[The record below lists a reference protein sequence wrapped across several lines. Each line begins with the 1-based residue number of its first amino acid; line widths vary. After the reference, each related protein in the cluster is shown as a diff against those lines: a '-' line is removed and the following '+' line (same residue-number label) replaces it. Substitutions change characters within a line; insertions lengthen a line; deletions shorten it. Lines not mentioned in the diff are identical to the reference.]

1 MHQPGV
7 QCTISV
13 RGHTTAEQ
21 AARLQAARPAT
32 RASRKLN
39 GTAGHKTCYFLDIS
53 QIIDF
58 LRSMSSPLVIL
69 ILSLLLGLQPIT
81 TDLYLPALPA
91 LSAGLG
97 VAPPHAQLTLTAL
110 LLAFGAS
117 QLFWGPLS
125 DRIGRRRVLLIG
137 LAGYTLAAIGSAL
150 AGSIEMMV
158 VWRTLQGAFMG
169 AGTVCARAIVRDL
182 YAPQEGARA
191 MSKGLS
197 GLGVAAC
204 LSPWIGGLLAE
215 WFGWRA
221 TLLALTVMG
230 AITLLVVL
238 RTFRET
244 LHERNPEALQPAVLL
259 RTARGILGNRSFWTY
274 ASLCT
279 ASFGGLFCILS
290 ASPFVFINLLG
301 TSPSF
306 YGMLL
311 LMLSAFYIVGT
322 ILCRRLI
329 LRIGVQR
336 SVMIGGALSLSGGG
350 LMLAFALAG
359 ASTVWT
365 IMVPAFIFML
375 GHGVHQ
381 PCGQSGAVAPF
392 PKAAG
397 AASAITGFLMMVVA
411 FGAAYWVGANMD
423 GSALPMIVGVALCSA
438 AVAFIAW
445 VPVQRVRLGAAG

>member
-1 MHQPGV
+1 
-7 QCTISV
+7 
-13 RGHTTAEQ
+13 
-21 AARLQAARPAT
+21 
-32 RASRKLN
+32 
-39 GTAGHKTCYFLDIS
+39 
-53 QIIDF
+53 
-58 LRSMSSPLVIL
+58 MSSPLVIL

-91 LSAGLG
+91 LTASFGA
-97 VAPPHAQLTLTAL
+97 VPAQTQLTLTAL

-125 DRIGRRRVLLIG
+125 DRVGRRPVLLIG
-137 LAGYTLAAIGSAL
+137 LAGYTLAAVGSAL
-150 AGSIEMMV
+150 AGSIEVMV
-158 VWRTLQGAFMG
+158 FWRVLQGAFMG

-182 YAPQEGARA
+182 YPPLEGARA

-215 WFGWRA
+215 WLGWRA

-230 AITLLVVL
+230 AITLLVVA
-238 RTFRET
+238 RYFKET
-244 LHERNPEALQPAVLL
+244 LHERHPEALQPAVLL
-259 RTARGILGNRSFWTY
+259 RTARAIVGNRSFWTY

-290 ASPFVFINLLG
+290 ASSFVFINLLG

-306 YGMLL
+306 YGVLL
-311 LMLSAFYIVGT
+311 LLLSAFYIGGT
-322 ILCRRLI
+322 ILCRRMI
-329 LRIGVQR
+329 VRFGVQR
-336 SVMIGGALSLSGGG
+336 SVMIGGALSLGGGG

-359 ASTVWT
+359 VGTVWS

-381 PCGQSGAVAPF
+381 PCGQSGAIAPF

-397 AASAITGFLMMVVA
+397 AASAITGCLMMLVA
-411 FGAAYWVGANMD
+411 FGAAWWVGANMD
-423 GSALPMIVGVALCSA
+423 GSALPMIFGVAFCSV

>member
-1 MHQPGV
+1 M
-7 QCTISV
+7 
-13 RGHTTAEQ
+13 
-21 AARLQAARPAT
+21 PA
-32 RASRKLN
+32 
-39 GTAGHKTCYFLDIS
+39 
-53 QIIDF
+53 
-58 LRSMSSPLVIL
+58 PLVIL

-91 LSAGLG
+91 LTASFGA
-97 VAPPHAQLTLTAL
+97 VPAQAQLTLTAL

-137 LAGYTLAAIGSAL
+137 LAGYTLAAVGSAL
-150 AGSIEMMV
+150 AGSIEVMV
-158 VWRTLQGAFMG
+158 FWRVLQGAFMG

-204 LSPWIGGLLAE
+204 LSPPLGGVLAE

-221 TLLALTVMG
+221 TLAALTVMG
-230 AITLLVVL
+230 AATLFVVA
-238 RTFRET
+238 RHFQET
-244 LHERNPEALQPAVLL
+244 LHERHPEALQPAVLL
-259 RTARGILGNRSFWTY
+259 RTARAIVGNRSFWTY

-290 ASPFVFINLLG
+290 ASSFVFINLLG

-306 YGMLL
+306 YGVLL
-311 LMLSAFYIVGT
+311 LLSAFYIGGT
-322 ILCRRLI
+322 MLCRRMI
-329 LRIGVQR
+329 QRFGVQR

-350 LMLAFALAG
+350 LMLAFALSG
-359 ASTVWT
+359 VSTVWT

-381 PCGQSGAVAPF
+381 PCGQSGAIAPF

-423 GSALPMIVGVALCSA
+423 GSALPMIVGVAFCSA

-445 VPVQRVRLGAAG
+445 VPVQRVRLGAV

>member
-1 MHQPGV
+1 M
-7 QCTISV
+7 
-13 RGHTTAEQ
+13 
-21 AARLQAARPAT
+21 PA
-32 RASRKLN
+32 
-39 GTAGHKTCYFLDIS
+39 
-53 QIIDF
+53 
-58 LRSMSSPLVIL
+58 PLVIL

-91 LSAGLG
+91 LTASFGA
-97 VAPPHAQLTLTAL
+97 VPAQAQLTLTAL

-137 LAGYTLAAIGSAL
+137 LAGYTLAAVGSAL
-150 AGSIEMMV
+150 AGSIEVMV
-158 VWRTLQGAFMG
+158 FWRVLQGAFMG

-204 LSPWIGGLLAE
+204 LSPPLGGVLAE

-221 TLLALTVMG
+221 TLAALTVMG
-230 AITLLVVL
+230 AATLFVVA
-238 RTFRET
+238 RHFQET
-244 LHERNPEALQPAVLL
+244 LHERHPEALQPAVLL
-259 RTARGILGNRSFWTY
+259 RTARGIVGNRSFWTY

-290 ASPFVFINLLG
+290 ASSFVFINLLG

-306 YGMLL
+306 YGVLL
-311 LMLSAFYIVGT
+311 LLSAFYIGGT
-322 ILCRRLI
+322 MLCRRMI
-329 LRIGVQR
+329 QRFGVQR

-350 LMLAFALAG
+350 LMLAFALSG
-359 ASTVWT
+359 VSTVWT

-381 PCGQSGAVAPF
+381 PCGQSGAIAPF

-397 AASAITGFLMMVVA
+397 AASAITGILMMVVA

-423 GSALPMIVGVALCSA
+423 GSALPMIVGVAFCSA

-445 VPVQRVRLGAAG
+445 VPVQRVRLGAV

>member
-1 MHQPGV
+1 MP
-7 QCTISV
+7 
-13 RGHTTAEQ
+13 
-21 AARLQAARPAT
+21 
-32 RASRKLN
+32 
-39 GTAGHKTCYFLDIS
+39 
-53 QIIDF
+53 
-58 LRSMSSPLVIL
+58 SPLVIL

-91 LSAGLG
+91 LTASFGA
-97 VAPPHAQLTLTAL
+97 VPAQARFTLTAL

-125 DRIGRRRVLLIG
+125 DRVGRRRVLLIG
-137 LAGYTLAAIGSAL
+137 LAGYTLAAVGSAL
-150 AGSIEMMV
+150 AGSIEAMV
-158 VWRTLQGAFMG
+158 FWRVLQGAFMG

-182 YAPQEGARA
+182 YPPLEGARA

-204 LSPWIGGLLAE
+204 LSPWLGGLLTQ

-230 AITLLVVL
+230 ALTLAVVA
-238 RTFRET
+238 RYFQET
-244 LHERNPEALQPAVLL
+244 LHERHPEALQPAVLL
-259 RTARGILGNRSFWTY
+259 RTARGILANGSFWTY
-274 ASLCT
+274 AALST

-290 ASPFVFINLLG
+290 ASSFVFINLLG

-306 YGMLL
+306 YGVLL
-311 LMLSAFYIVGT
+311 LLLSAFYIAGT
-322 ILCRRLI
+322 MLCRRMI
-329 LRIGVQR
+329 LHFGVQR
-336 SVMIGGALSLSGGG
+336 TVMIGGALSLSGGG

-359 ASTVWT
+359 VTTVWS

-381 PCGQSGAVAPF
+381 PCGQSGAIAPF
-392 PKAAG
+392 PKTAG
-397 AASAITGFLMMVVA
+397 AASAITGCLMMLVA
-411 FGAAYWVGANMD
+411 FGAAWWVGASMD
-423 GSALPMIVGVALCSA
+423 GSALPMVVGVACCSA

-445 VPVQRVRLGAAG
+445 VPVQRVRLGSAG